1 MFIYD
6 LVCSWHHTIL
16 SSHVIPT
23 HADWILWNVDFLDGF
38 TEKPTEKRSVSV
50 SVFFRFRFQNRP
62 KPTDVLVKNG
72 KTDRAI
78 FHFRF
83 TTLLKAQQ
91 NQEGDTDT
99 VTVYLFLAKI
109 TCTSYIIIFKMP
121 DNGIPLIS
129 RQITVHQPVYGTFN
143 DNKTKR
149 GIPICR
155 LMSRYTALLQK
166 IRRGFSFCLGFRVR
180 MFFVVVAKNPKC
192 INQVKI

>member
-1 MFIYD
+1 M
-6 LVCSWHHTIL
+6 
-16 SSHVIPT
+16 IPT
-23 HADWILWNVDFLDGF
+23 HAHWILWNVDFLDGF

-109 TCTSYIIIFKMP
+109 RYRFMSLLKLP
-121 DNGIPLIS
+121 NKGIPLIS
-129 RQITVHQPVYGTFN
+129 PPVYGTSASLVSELSLRGWVKTSEEPN
-143 DNKTKR
+143 DYIRFPRRDRSYHTYRSCRTGVSEKGG
-149 GIPICR
+149 GIPPFDHFPIYETHADPVC
-155 LMSRYTALLQK
+155 SSTW
-166 IRRGFSFCLGFRVR
+166 V
-180 MFFVVVAKNPKC
+180 P
-192 INQVKI
+192 VKPRWF